1 MRRIHG
7 NLKQGGSRT
16 GQKEILRMVIVD
28 GEGVDWTTHSE
39 DEDYALMACNS
50 SDSDTEVIS
59 CSNKCKESYTNL
71 KKLYDAQRE
80 QLSDASIEIK
90 AYSQGL
96 KKVEA
101 QLVAHQQGQLWYEQK
116 IKFMKIDLD
125 DKTDVLTYH
134 KKLLAEAQK
143 EKEDLKAKVEKWHN
157 SSKNL
162 SKLLNTQMS
171 ANDKFGLGYGDHRYD
186 GIKSTGPEIEID
198 YSQFTYGPKQIQ
210 TSESESQSSECDT
223 YESDISTETS
233 ELVTEPVFIESS
245 VESQPKDYPH
255 RALKNKGIVDSGCSR
270 HMTGNKAYLDGI
282 SRLNG
287 GPYLLEVVKVITV
300 KVEGVSSERP
310 SEALPTPSPA
320 PTSEVP
326 YEPHTDSSP
335 AHTSEV
341 PIEHQPDPSPR
352 PHRTTTLPRI
362 LSQNLLVKS
371 WRHQAMYQFLR
382 KSFSKK
388 HRVHKESVSKQGRK
402 FAKGESSV
410 QRNPLFD
417 EMPEDTVDYMDTE
430 NAQDEGRTREVVD
443 EDKEIEE
450 NALSTE
456 EVLSTDREGVSTDI
470 EKVSTDRPIVSTD
483 GFKVST
489 DKHIEEVKHLE
500 SDEEL
505 ARKVQEEWEAE
516 EERNRIAEENAANE
530 DLIRDFDD
538 IKARIEA
545 DRLLAEKLQEQ
556 EREQFTIE
564 ERAKFLHDTIA
575 AQRKSDKD
583 FISIGSAEDERLIKK
598 MNEKGVDLSKSEV
611 IKEESKEEAQEKR
624 YFSTLMTVLS
634 IFDREDLNA
643 VYQLVM
649 EKYQDEMPEGF
660 DKVLWGDLMI
670 MFNPDEKLS
679 FGNAQQDEEE
689 FELKLHGSTGMLRLK
704 LESEEESTMALELIK
719 FVKKILT
726 ELESE
731 EHKNWLVHKQT
742 ACGKDFSNPFMVDNL
757 PKIVGLSTHLA
768 SVATK
773 IYSLRDSHKA
783 FEERIKIRKGG
794 QVESQENLLF
804 AHGEHSRKG
813 RRFSKRGGRSNFSQ
827 GNWQSNRNK
836 YDSNEES
843 STHKGKSN
851 RNKRER
857 DMSKV
862 RCYKCGKLGHY
873 KRNCKGTS
881 TPQEQSNLI
890 LEDDEPSLLMTTHE
904 TEHEEVL
911 LNEGQIQ
918 PGKYATADASIWYL
932 DNGASNHMTGTKSHF
947 RDIDESIIGRVR
959 FGDGSYVEIK
969 GRGSILLGKHSRTQF
984 PNQAKFKSNN
994 PIWELI
1000 IMRPCVH
1007 KSSHTLLE
1015 RIIFLVSGHLYTSCG
1030 PYILTT
1036 KDQAFSTF
1044 KEFRQQIEMETRMKL
1059 RMLRTDRGGEFTS
1072 NEFTKYCKENGIAR
1086 QLTAPYSPQQNGV
1099 VERRNRTVL
1108 STTRSMMKAMK
1119 LPLTFWAEAV
1129 KHAVYILNRV
1139 PTRALVDK
1147 TPYEALYNRKPN
1159 LENLRIFG
1167 CTAYAKITIPHLK
1180 KLDDRSIPMI
1190 YLGVEEGSKAC
1201 RLYDPKG
1208 KRKHVSR
1215 DVRFM
1220 ETKPWDWEFLTTERN
1235 KSQSSFNGQDMCV
1248 ERSRQWKHNTSQLR
1262 KNDNTYQEQEPITAP
1277 DSPITP
1283 PTYTYNPD
1291 SEEVEDTTSSST
1303 KRSENG
1309 FDDTPVREEPCNY
1322 KEASTDKKWIEA
1334 MEIELDSINKNN
1346 TWTLTTLPTNQKA
1359 IGLKWVFKTKR
1370 DAKGNIIK
1378 YKARLVAKGYVH
1390 EQGIDF
1396 DEVFAPVA
1404 SHSKKGNRLVKSHMK
1419 DKFEMSDLGL
1429 LAYYLGIEVTRTGGE
1444 ITIKQTGYINKILKE
1459 TSMMDSNDTKIPMDP
1474 GTKLSGEDG
1483 NSTQRIDHSCC
1494 FENIYHEALNVISFG
1509 VDLQHDDS
1517 SVSYANKENTDDCS
1531 SGSTVTTSNSVD
1543 ETTHARNGFP
1553 NVPCIPGVSWS
1564 YNPWNSVIPIQMVYP
1579 SPYWNYIPW
1588 LPASST
1594 TSLGKHPRDGEML
1607 TPNGSEETKKHKS
1620 SVLVPKTLR
1629 IDDPD
1634 DAAKS
1639 SIWSTLG
1646 ITNEK
1651 IGTRG
1656 IFKAF
1661 GKNSEENNK
1670 QKVSNAS
1677 PVLQANPAALSRSF
1691 CFQER
1696 A

>member
-1 MRRIHG
+1 MEIG
-7 NLKQGGSRT
+7 NKDGSRT
-16 GQKEILRMVIVD
+16 GQKEDSKALVTVD
-28 GEGVDWTTHSE
+28 GEGVDWTNHSE

-59 CSNKCKESYTNL
+59 CSNKCKESYANL

-186 GIKSTGPEIEID
+186 GIMLVPHPWTGIKSTGPEIEID

-223 YESDISTETS
+223 CESNISTESS
-233 ELVTEPVFIESS
+233 ELVSEPVVIESS

-270 HMTGNKAYLDGI
+270 HMTGNKAYLDEFQDF
-282 SRLNG
+282 NG
-287 GPYLLEVVKVITV
+287 GPVAFGGSKGHITGKGKVTPLFATMLV
-300 KVEGVSSERP
+300 QPTQVEGVSSERP

-320 PTSEVP
+320 P
-326 YEPHTDSSP
+326 
-335 AHTSEV
+335 TSEV

-371 WRHQAMYQFLR
+371 WRHQAMYQFPR
-382 KSFSKK
+382 KSFSMK
-388 HRVHKESVSKQGRK
+388 HKVHKESVSKQGRK

-410 QRNPLFD
+410 QRDPLFD
-417 EMPEDTVDYMDTE
+417 EMPEDTVDHMDTE
-430 NAQDEGRTREVVD
+430 NAQDKGRTREVVD

-450 NALSTE
+450 NAHSTE

-500 SDEEL
+500 SMKSL

-530 DLIRDFDD
+530 ELIKDFDD

-611 IKEESKEEAQEKR
+611 IKEESKEEVQEKR

-649 EKYQDEMPEGF
+649 EKYQDEMPEGLVIHMLVE
-660 DKVLWGDLMI
+660 KKYPLRKEVL
-670 MFNPDEKLS
+670 K
-679 FGNAQQDEEE
+679 Q
-689 FELKLHGSTGMLRLK
+689 MLRLK

-742 ACGKDFSNPFMVDNL
+742 ACGKDFSNPFMVDNF
-757 PKIVGLSTHLA
+757 PKNCRDINPSCFCVEELDYPMIKQFMA
-768 SVATK
+768 AK
-773 IYSLRDSHKA
+773 IYSFRDSHKA

-969 GRGSILLGKHSRTQF
+969 GRGSILLGCKNNEQKIVSDVYYI
-984 PNQAKFKSNN
+984 PNLRSN
-994 PIWELI
+994 
-1000 IMRPCVH
+1000 
-1007 KSSHTLLE
+1007 
-1015 RIIFLVSGHLYTSCG
+1015 
-1030 PYILTT
+1030 ILSLGQLTEIGY
-1036 KDQAFSTF
+1036 QAFSTF

-1215 DVRFM
+1215 DRGV
-1220 ETKPWDWEFLTTERN
+1220 DNGNTTQVNSEN
-1235 KSQSSFNGQDMCV
+1235 
-1248 ERSRQWKHNTSQLR
+1248 
-1262 KNDNTYQEQEPITAP
+1262 NDNTYQEQEPITAP

-1291 SEEVEDTTSSST
+1291 SEEVEDATSSST

-1309 FDDTPVREEPCNY
+1309 FDDTPVRGFKDLTEIYENAREVETGNLLFTEEEPCNY

-1378 YKARLVAKGYVH
+1378 YKARLVAKGYVQ

-1404 SHSKKGNRLVKSHMK
+1404 RIETHSKKGNRLVKSQMK

-1429 LAYYLGIEVTRTGGE
+1429 LAYYLGIEVTQTGGE

-1474 GTKLSGEDG
+1474 GTKLVRRRWKLSKTNLVPKFKLE
-1483 NSTQRIDHSCC
+1483 SQVEHEKRITAEGD
-1494 FENIYHEALNVISFG
+1494 NISAYRTRQEPSIHEEQALKTFAIISFG
-1509 VDLQHDDS
+1509 NAYRMD
-1517 SVSYANKENTDDCS
+1517 TS
-1531 SGSTVTTSNSVD
+1531 SGIHFSATYKVESYTKTNFVTSD
-1543 ETTHARNGFP
+1543 
-1553 NVPCIPGVSWS
+1553 
-1564 YNPWNSVIPIQMVYP
+1564 
-1579 SPYWNYIPW
+1579 
-1588 LPASST
+1588 
-1594 TSLGKHPRDGEML
+1594 
-1607 TPNGSEETKKHKS
+1607 KS
-1620 SVLVPKTLR
+1620 SEIKT
-1629 IDDPD
+1629 
-1634 DAAKS
+1634 
-1639 SIWSTLG
+1639 
-1646 ITNEK
+1646 
-1651 IGTRG
+1651 
-1656 IFKAF
+1656 
-1661 GKNSEENNK
+1661 
-1670 QKVSNAS
+1670 
-1677 PVLQANPAALSRSF
+1677 
-1691 CFQER
+1691 
-1696 A
+1696 